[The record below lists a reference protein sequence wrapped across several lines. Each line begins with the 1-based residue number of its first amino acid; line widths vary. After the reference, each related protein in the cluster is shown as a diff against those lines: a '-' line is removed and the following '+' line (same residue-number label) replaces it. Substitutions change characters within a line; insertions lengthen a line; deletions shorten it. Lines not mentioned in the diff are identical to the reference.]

1 MVQNKDLCPASQ
13 TALIRVFLSSA
24 RRLIFA
30 PKKNREFCKGFVE
43 AGYTASRNF
52 SLMKTF
58 TSPRNHYA
66 GGGRGGRPY
75 KSDGDARRKIQIKPL
90 WETNVGVA

>member
-1 MVQNKDLCPASQ
+1 MVQNKDLCTASQ
-13 TALIRVFLSSA
+13 TVLIRVLLSSA

-30 PKKNREFCKGFVE
+30 PKKNREFYKGFVE

-52 SLMKTF
+52 SLMKPF

-66 GGGRGGRPY
+66 GGVGGEGRTHEL
-75 KSDGDARRKIQIKPL
+75 KF
-90 WETNVGVA
+90 